1 MLARSMG
8 ARHRQGAEQGPQMD
22 LNQYARVLRTHWLL
36 IVLSVLACMG
46 AAAALAWTRTPMY
59 AAQAQLFVSTS
70 GGPTDLSQTYQGGLY
85 VQQRVQSY
93 ARIVSSPPVARAV
106 IDQLRLTETVP
117 QLQAKVDASVP
128 KDTVLINVTTEDRSP
143 RRAKAIADAV
153 GQHFSEFVNTLE
165 TPQGQQRSPVKVTV
179 TSRAEVPTDPVSPK
193 KALALVLGCVL
204 GLVLGLGG
212 AVLREALNRRIRSE
226 DHAAAVADAPV
237 LGSIVEDPH
246 ANTRPLVVVQD
257 PGSVAAEAYR
267 RLRTNL
273 RALSSDHHVRSFVVS
288 SAVASEGK
296 TLVTANLGI
305 AFAQA
310 GARVILVDADL
321 RRPAL
326 TDLLGLPSRVGLS
339 TVLVEE
345 LPVEASLQTWRDGL
359 PLEVLASG
367 WQPPDPS
374 ELLESARFAAVLEAL
389 TERADLVIVDA
400 PALLPVADAAILARL
415 TWGIVLVASLAST
428 RTEQLE
434 TAARSLDAVDA
445 QLLGVVLNRLPARNA
460 FRYRTPGPWPDRGMA
475 GRRWEASEGPMH
487 MPAGREG

>member
-1 MLARSMG
+1 L
-8 ARHRQGAEQGPQMD
+8 D
-22 LNQYARVLRTHWLL
+22 FNQYARVLRTHWVL
-36 IVLSVLACMG
+36 IVLSVLVCMG
-46 AAAALAWTRTPMY
+46 AAAALAWTRSPTY

-70 GGPTDLSQTYQGGLY
+70 GGPTDLSQTYQGGLF

-93 ARIVSSPPVARAV
+93 ARIVSSPPVAQAV
-106 IDQLRLTETVP
+106 IEQLRLTESVP
-117 QLQAKVDASVP
+117 QLQAKIHASVP
-128 KDTVLINVTTEDRSP
+128 KDTVLINVTAEDRSP
-143 RRAKAIADAV
+143 PRAKAIADAV
-153 GQHFSEFVNTLE
+153 GEHFSAFVNTLE
-165 TPQGQQRSPVKVTV
+165 TPQGQRRSPVKVTM
-179 TSRAEVPTDPVSPK
+179 TSRAEVPGQPVSPK
-193 KALALVLGCVL
+193 KALSLVLGGVL
-204 GLVLGLGG
+204 GLVLGIGG
-212 AVLREALNRRIRSE
+212 AVLREALNRGIRSE

-246 ANTRPLVVVQD
+246 AGSRPLVVVDD

-267 RLRTNL
+267 RLRTHL
-273 RALSSDHHVRSFVVS
+273 RALSSDHDVRSFVVS
-288 SAVASEGK
+288 SAGASEGK
-296 TLVTANLGI
+296 TLITANLGI

-310 GARVILVDADL
+310 GTRVILVDGDL

-367 WQPPDPS
+367 WQPTDPS

-415 TWGIVLVASLAST
+415 TWGIVLVASLEST
-428 RTEQLE
+428 RTEELE

-445 QLLGVVLNRLPARNA
+445 QVLGVVLNRLPARNVW
-460 FRYRTPGPWPDRGMA
+460 RYRSAGQWPDRGIA
-475 GRRWEASEGPMH
+475 ANRWVGPEGPTH
-487 MPAGREG
+487 MPAGRER

>member
-1 MLARSMG
+1 MLALSVG
-8 ARHRQGAEQGPQMD
+8 AAHRHCAEQGPQMD
-22 LNQYARVLRTHWLL
+22 LNQYARVLRTHWVL
-36 IVLSVLACMG
+36 IVLSVLACTG

-70 GGPTDLSQTYQGGLY
+70 GGPTDLSQTYQGGLF

-106 IDQLRLTETVP
+106 IRQLGLTESVP
-117 QLQAKVDASVP
+117 QLQAKVHASVP
-128 KDTVLINVTTEDRSP
+128 KDTVLIAVTAEDRSP
-143 RRAKAIADAV
+143 PRAKAIADAV

-179 TSRAEVPTDPVSPK
+179 TSRAEVPTHPVSPK
-193 KALALVLGCVL
+193 KALALVLGVVL
-204 GLVLGLGG
+204 GLVLGIGG

-246 ANTRPLVVVQD
+246 ADTRPLVVVED
-257 PGSVAAEAYR
+257 PASIAAEAYR

-273 RALSSDHHVRSFVVS
+273 RALSIDHDVRSFVVS

-296 TLVTANLGI
+296 TLISANLGI

-428 RTEQLE
+428 QTEELE
-434 TAARSLDAVDA
+434 SAARSLDAIDA

-460 FRYRTPGPWPDRGMA
+460 WRYRSGGPWPDRGIA
-475 GRRWEASEGPMH
+475 GRRWEASEGPVR